1 MSCADANSYHR
12 FAALVR
18 IATALFVTALVSWA
32 TLPPLDAAATDMP
45 ITATLR
51 DGAPPALTV
60 APLPYSGVTQT
71 SSIVI
76 SGSIHNITQIMV
88 YIDGVLYSTIP
99 AAANQGTYSITLM
112 LDPGKRTIKLVGV
125 DAYSAAQVEQLVNVN
140 YVPPVSDGGTQPSTP
155 GQQANEA
162 IHQAGQAANQL
173 GKQAG
178 EQIDQASA
186 YGPMKVVVDGAYGA
200 LTALGFITV
209 RDGFSSTSFMFWR
222 FIVMSTGVAFSVF
235 TWAVYSIGTRLKL
248 LPVKKQSP
256 KLTMPIRLLGIGL
269 FLLPL
274 FFFL

>member
-51 DGAPPALTV
+51 DGAPPTLTV

-71 SSIVI
+71 SNLVI
-76 SGSIHNITQIMV
+76 SGSIHNVTQIMV
-88 YIDGVLYSTIP
+88 YIDGVLYTTVP
-99 AAANQGTYSITLM
+99 TTTNQGSYSIALS
-112 LDPGKRTIKLVGV
+112 LDPGQHTIKIVGI
-125 DAYSAAQVEQLVNVN
+125 DAYTATQVEQLFTVK
-140 YVPPVSDGGTQPSTP
+140 YVPPSNGGNTPLPSP

-173 GKQAG
+173 GRQAG
-178 EQIDQASA
+178 DQIDQAST
-186 YGPMKVVVDGAYGA
+186 YGPMKVVVDGAYDA

-222 FIVMSTGVAFSVF
+222 FVVMSTGVALSVF
-235 TWAVYSIGTRLKL
+235 PWAAYSIGTRLKL
-248 LPVKKQSP
+248 LPAKKQSSR
-256 KLTMPIRLLGIGL
+256 LTVPIRLLGVVL
-269 FLLPL
+269 FFLPL
-274 FFFL
+274 FFFV